1 MRLVEI
7 DDISSSTC
15 ANYDN
20 RIDDDSYSKPCVMST
35 LDNAMNEIL
44 LAPMPDGE
52 KWKLYTQTLQRYLN
66 HSKFNARKI
75 DSNFSLPEKD
85 NGSRN
90 ITFQPA
96 ENSFNLSLENFS
108 PTQQFD
114 MSGVD
119 YLRDSLDSISQPAV
133 RNFFE
138 KARKVNSHVG
148 VSSPSPAPI
157 LESEVQHEPVRQS
170 QRSKKKPHKS
180 TARRVQPY
188 RSNAGEATRKRRA
201 ETSLSN
207 NLSLIRPCKVA
218 MHRLHWEPS
227 TAI

>member
-7 DDISSSTC
+7 DGINSSTC
-15 ANYDN
+15 ANYGN

-44 LAPMPDGE
+44 MAPMPDGE

-66 HSKFNARKI
+66 HSKFNSRKI
-75 DSNFSLPEKD
+75 DSNFSYPKNN
-85 NGSRN
+85 NGSKN

-138 KARKVNSHVG
+138 KARELNSHAS
-148 VSSPSPAPI
+148 VSSPSSSPI
-157 LESEVQHEPVRQS
+157 LEAEAQHEPVRQP
-170 QRSKKKPHKS
+170 QRSKKKPYKP
-180 TARRVQPY
+180 TTRRVQPY

-201 ETSLSN
+201 EMSLSK
-207 NLSLIRPCKVA
+207 NLSSVRPCKIA
-218 MHRLHWEPS
+218 LHRLNWEP
-227 TAI
+227 TAAT